1 MMGQQQTTMELVA
14 ALRRIMLVVL
24 VAALMALVMAASATA
39 AFAAPNRGEAAND
52 GSAADQCGQAP
63 GQSINNADHP
73 TSEPFGQAVKHKCA
87 PGQQT

>member
-1 MMGQQQTTMELVA
+1 MGQQQTVA
-14 ALRRIMLVVL
+14 EQAGGTLRRIMLVVL

-52 GSAADQCGQAP
+52 GSAAGQCGQAP
-63 GQSINNADHP
+63 GQSINKADHP